1 VADFVYQGGARVFRR
16 VMGRLARIGCALAVV
31 ALALPSTVAFPADDA
46 PSFFDPLVTI
56 SPGITREMDVLFDH
70 VRSPS
75 SRLTQPSLRLQ
86 YPVHPRLQF
95 ALEMPVVF
103 LNRDGEPL
111 RTAAGDVLLT
121 GQAMAWSSSRRP
133 WEIDL
138 GLELTLPTGDPDIL
152 SGSTALRPFVAAGTK
167 LGPFD
172 VLGNLSYQ
180 WIVAGPLAETELL
193 QTSVAVAYLTS
204 SIAPFAELTL
214 TKPVH
219 GLADHRPQVT
229 VLPGVEIFLSRS
241 ITLSIGVQLPLGPAR
256 SFDQRVLGFL
266 KLPF

>member
-1 VADFVYQGGARVFRR
+1 
-16 VMGRLARIGCALAVV
+16 
-31 ALALPSTVAFPADDA
+31 
-46 PSFFDPLVTI
+46 
-56 SPGITREMDVLFDH
+56 
-70 VRSPS
+70 
-75 SRLTQPSLRLQ
+75 
-86 YPVHPRLQF
+86 VHPRLQF

-121 GQAMAWSSSRRP
+121 GQAMAWSSSRP

-172 VLGNLSYQ
+172 VLGHLSYQ

-214 TKPVH
+214 TKPVR

-229 VLPGVEIFLSRS
+229 VLSGVEIFLPRS